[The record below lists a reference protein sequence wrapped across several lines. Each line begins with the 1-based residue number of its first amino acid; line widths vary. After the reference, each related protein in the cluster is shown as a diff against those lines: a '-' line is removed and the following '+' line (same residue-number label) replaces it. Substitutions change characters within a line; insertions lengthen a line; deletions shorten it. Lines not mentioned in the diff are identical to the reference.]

1 MKLEHLIQAYN
12 FNKIPAKIEKEI
24 DSPEEKAGVIK
35 FNEDIYASYLLDEEE
50 FVSSVNLFINA
61 IKANNLDIQLKH
73 TTDVIIIIQKTIE
86 LITDVTQEEA
96 NNIMKSLGLFN
107 GKLKEKAV
115 RLIDYI
121 YEIKPENG
129 IIIFSMLKENK
140 EIPPVKSQSKK

>member
-96 NNIMKSLGLFN
+96 NNIMKSLGLFS
-107 GKLKEKAV
+107 GSIKEKAV
-115 RLIDYI
+115 RLFNYI
-121 YEIKPENG
+121 YKIDGIKG
-129 IIIFSMLKENK
+129 ILHLCILKENK
-140 EIPPVKSQSKK
+140 